1 MEIALILFAL
11 LGHVFLWIGL
21 VNRLH
26 AIGIRRW
33 IIKVITV
40 AFFACMATIPAAA
53 AWWIAVGGA
62 RLPLGAPPHPG
73 TLLLFG
79 YLYACLFVAATTLLR
94 LIYRCVLCHTPRVVS
109 FHRRR
114 PLHVAPVEAA
124 GAADK
129 RPHHFLTRLP
139 GNEILGLELS
149 EWILDVPRL
158 SPALDGLS
166 IVHLSD
172 LHFTGRV
179 GKSYFREVM
188 NLCNGLDP
196 DLVAITGDLVDD
208 SECVAWIS
216 DTLGRLG
223 ARHGVYFVLGNH
235 DIRVDLGRL
244 RGALRDSG
252 LIDLGGRWVQ
262 IDVRGEAVIL
272 AGNELPWI
280 GPAADMTTCPPRV
293 SGCGPLRIVLSHSP
307 DQLPWSRA
315 NDADLMLAGHT
326 HGGQI
331 RIPPLGAIF
340 SPTFEGVKYIS
351 GVFHEP
357 PTILHVSRGISGDV
371 PVRLNCPPEVALLKL
386 RAAGTTA

>member
-1 MEIALILFAL
+1 MHPIFLFFAL

-33 IIKVITV
+33 IIKLVT
-40 AFFACMATIPAAA
+40 AACFACMAALPATAWWIGVEGEFLPGRWPRHPGSLAVLGYLVACWIAAA
-53 AWWIAVGGA
+53 A
-62 RLPLGAPPHPG
+62 
-73 TLLLFG
+73 
-79 YLYACLFVAATTLLR
+79 TLLR
-94 LIYRCVLCHTPRVVS
+94 LIHYRILRRPPRVVS

-124 GAADK
+124 GTADK

-139 GNEILGLELS
+139 GNQILGLELS

-158 SPALDGLS
+158 GAALDGLS

-188 NLCNGLDP
+188 NLCNELDP

-208 SECVAWIS
+208 SECIAWIP
-216 DTLGRLG
+216 DTLGRLA
-223 ARHGVYFVLGNH
+223 ARHGVCYVLGNH

-244 RGALRDSG
+244 RGALIASG
-252 LIDLGGRWVQ
+252 LIDLGGRWLQ
-262 IDVRGEAVIL
+262 MDVRGEPVIL

-293 SGCGPLRIVLSHSP
+293 SGRGPLRIVLSHSP
-307 DQLPWSRA
+307 DQLPWARA

-371 PVRLNCPPEVALLKL
+371 PVRLNCPPEMALLKL
-386 RAAGTTA
+386 RTAKTTA